1 MKSGHLLLRRRF
13 SVFDPLVFHFLS
25 ITSSWLFVFALGALI
40 TDGVLWCLREKVVM
54 SARIPGFLLSSR
66 GFQLALPEP
75 CTA

>member
-1 MKSGHLLLRRRF
+1 MKSGHFLLRRRF
-13 SVFDPLVFHFLS
+13 SVVDPFVFPFLS

-54 SARIPGFLLSSR
+54 SVRIPGFILSLR
-66 GFQLALPEP
+66 GFQLALPEL